1 MGITLNQAVTLS
13 EETTIIENVDMIFPV
28 VANDLCFVPF
38 FAEPITEFYKEN
50 KLELYEL
57 AKSSPYYNYTIFE
70 DKRLYSEITM
80 RRIFAVLLIAKERDD
95 ARELFISL
103 FKDCPKTKTLV
114 QYIENGNLKGCES
127 IIETALRSYENI
139 DRNLVMTTCL
149 YYTYLFY
156 GDIGSNSFAKSLDEY
171 VYSNT
176 FSRFLDCHSLHKNR
190 IDAVKVHDH
199 VKLIRECRKAFEY
212 IQSGE
217 QVLEL
222 LDIGTGWFNPAVH
235 SKLSAMN
242 MTLDKIV
249 KISPAYKDLL
259 YTKRTDLA
267 LDMPSAMGYIKRMCK
282 VFDYNDLSI
291 STYFQD
297 IKLTEEDK
305 TAIVKMIAECN
316 SEIGTDY
323 ITFYDY
329 VMFTCFYIITK
340 IFKETRDFY
349 MTNNPESEFFELQ
362 HIINQNEILNKML
375 AELENK
381 NSIATAENDRLNS
394 IITELKKP
402 KTENH
407 EDILR
412 PYLQEIELLKAKVSS
427 LQSTLETKEKES
439 QELYRLRELA
449 FDLKQGD
456 YVPESKKELSDL
468 LNGRKVVMVGGHINL
483 RNKLSEKYPELTI
496 LDGHNA
502 SVSDSVFANAD
513 LVLFN
518 TSNMSHAVYYKVID
532 VLRTH
537 GIKFDYLGRVINPEL
552 FENELI
558 RIVEKQ
564 FL

>member
-57 AKSSPYYNYTIFE
+57 AKSSPYYKHTIFG

-80 RRIFAVLLIAKERDD
+80 RRIFAVLLVAKERDD
-95 ARELFISL
+95 ARELLISL
-103 FKDCPKTKTLV
+103 FKNCPKTQTLV
-114 QYIENGNLKGCES
+114 QYIEKGNLNGCEK
-127 IIETALRSYENI
+127 ILNLALRSYENI
-139 DRNLVMTTCL
+139 DRNLVVTTCL

-156 GDIGSNSFAKSLDEY
+156 GDLSSNNFAKTLFEY
-171 VYSNT
+171 IYQKT
-176 FSRFLDCHSLHKNR
+176 YTRFLDCPSLNKNR
-190 IDAVKVHDH
+190 IDSIKVHDH
-199 VKLIRECRKAFEY
+199 VTLIRECRKAFEY

-217 QVLEL
+217 QVVEII
-222 LDIGTGWFNPAVH
+222 DIVNGISNPAVQ
-235 SKLSAMN
+235 SKLLAME
-242 MTLDKIV
+242 MTLDDVV
-249 KISPAYKDLL
+249 KIAPAYKELL
-259 YTKRTDLA
+259 STKRTDIHG
-267 LDMPSAMGYIKRMCK
+267 DMANAMAFIHELCA
-282 VFDYNDLSI
+282 VFEYNDLSI
-291 STYFQD
+291 SSYFQD

-305 TAIVKMIAECN
+305 TAIVKIIAECSLKTGN
-316 SEIGTDY
+316 SR

-329 VMFTCFYIITK
+329 IKFTCFYIITK
-340 IFKETRDFY
+340 IFKETKDFY

-362 HIINQNEILNKML
+362 HIINQNEILSKML
-375 AELENK
+375 SELENK
-381 NSIATAENDRLNS
+381 NSIAIAENDRLNS
-394 IITELKKP
+394 IIAELKKP
-402 KTENH
+402 KAENH

-439 QELYRLRELA
+439 LELYRLRELA

-483 RNKLSEKYPELTI
+483 RNKLSEKYPALTI

-518 TSNMSHAVYYKVID
+518 TSNMSHTVYYKVIE

-537 GIKFDYLGRVINPEL
+537 GIKFDYVGRVINPEL
-552 FENELI
+552 FENELV

-564 FL
+564 FR